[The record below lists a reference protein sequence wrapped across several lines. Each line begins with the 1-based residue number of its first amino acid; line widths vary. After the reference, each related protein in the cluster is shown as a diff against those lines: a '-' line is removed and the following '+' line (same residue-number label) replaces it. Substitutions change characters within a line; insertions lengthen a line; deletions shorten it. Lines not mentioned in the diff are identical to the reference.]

1 MSKIDVIALYHEDLS
16 IGNLKVVDP
25 KKSWKVYE
33 VNEGTME
40 ELLVPIF
47 RKGELVYKVPTLEE
61 IIAYSKQQ
69 QEYVM
74 EEEKRF
80 NYPHKHYVD
89 LSYELNEL
97 KIQMLKDNGEWQ

>member
-1 MSKIDVIALYHEDLS
+1 
-16 IGNLKVVDP
+16 
-25 KKSWKVYE
+25 
-33 VNEGTME
+33 ME